1 MTEGREVWRIFLKKS
16 GQSFKKNEKNK
27 KALFLFK
34 NRFAILQL
42 INTKD
47 EVYHENLRP
56 FADVVARRMY
66 SNS

>member
-1 MTEGREVWRIFLKKS
+1 MDDIFKKIGVS
-16 GQSFKKNEKNK
+16 PLKKNEKNK

-34 NRFAILQL
+34 NRFVILQL